1 MNADSATRIGTD
13 RAAAGITST
22 VTWIPDLNPAR
33 RRALGEAVV
42 ALRLAQSDTIAGR
55 MKAAAGTL
63 EEADEETD

>member
-1 MNADSATRIGTD
+1 MNADSATRIRTD
-13 RAAAGITST
+13 QAAAGITST

-55 MKAAAGTL
+55 IEAAAGTP

>member
-1 MNADSATRIGTD
+1 MNADSASMIRAD
-13 RAAAGITST
+13 RVAAGITST

-55 MKAAAGTL
+55 VEAAAGTL
-63 EEADEETD
+63 EEADEDTD